1 VLMNDRSV
9 FFVAWIGYK
18 VLHKTKVIKPEDV
31 DLITGKR
38 EIDEEE
44 EAYLRREAAK
54 GPRTW
59 KQNFWDAL

>member
-1 VLMNDRSV
+1 MNDRSV